1 MLICKKCGSECP
13 DGNIFCEACG
23 AELDAPVLP
32 ENIDDKGRVKNKK
45 PKKEKAAKEKKP
57 MKIYNTRQEEID
69 GYKDNKFATIVE
81 VTTAQIGNQSWTNMG
96 QMFDVRSTETALI
109 PPKKSDYL
117 TTIEYEQEVNK
128 FLEQLYNDNSQKRL
142 IEEGEKKAEL
152 QKKLEEALG
161 LKKFEFSFEHD
172 GTSVAHIGNKYW

>member
-57 MKIYNTRQEEID
+57 K
-69 GYKDNKFATIVE
+69 
-81 VTTAQIGNQSWTNMG
+81 
-96 QMFDVRSTETALI
+96 
-109 PPKKSDYL
+109 P
-117 TTIEYEQEVNK
+117 
-128 FLEQLYNDNSQKRL
+128 
-142 IEEGEKKAEL
+142 EKK
-152 QKKLEEALG
+152 QRSPEEKASCPRPA
-161 LKKFEFSFEHD
+161 FR
-172 GTSVAHIGNKYW
+172 